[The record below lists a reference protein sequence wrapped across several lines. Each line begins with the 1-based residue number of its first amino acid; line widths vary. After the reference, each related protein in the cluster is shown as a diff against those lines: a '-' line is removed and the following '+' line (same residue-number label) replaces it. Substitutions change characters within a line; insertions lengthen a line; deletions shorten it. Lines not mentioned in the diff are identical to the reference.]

1 MEDHMLLERSDV
13 VVVGG
18 EVRLLDFVIP
28 RLDLRPVMP
37 LSSPI
42 SVFAVL
48 TLGSPGQTFRMKTS
62 AFDSEDVEQYA
73 ELEGAWKGHVKADRY
88 DRPFLEYLLRYFLS
102 SAEFK
107 LEFILEGER
116 LTRFVVTLGKRLQ
129 LQGRFPND
137 VDILGLYFSPVLSMT
152 D

>member
-1 MEDHMLLERSDV
+1 MLLERSDV
-13 VVVGG
+13 AVVGG
-18 EVRLLDFVIP
+18 DVRLLDFVIP
-28 RLDLRPVMP
+28 RLDLRPVTP
-37 LSSPI
+37 PSSPP

-62 AFDSEDVEQYA
+62 AFDSDDVERYE

-88 DRPFLEYLLRYFLS
+88 DRPFFEYLLRYFAS
-102 SAEFK
+102 SSEFK
-107 LEFILEGER
+107 LEFILESER
-116 LTRFVVTLGKRLQ
+116 MTRFVLTLGKRLQ